1 MHPVDTL
8 HIAFNPQQMI
18 VLNVAMA
25 FLMFS
30 VALDVRLADF
40 RKVVDFPRSVLTGL
54 VAQYLLFPLLTLV
67 IIAAFQPPVSVA
79 MGMVLVSMCPSGN
92 MTNFLVHFSRAN
104 VALSVTL
111 NAIIIL
117 LATVVTPAGFLF
129 WSKFIPE
136 SDALRKSF
144 ELGFGDMA
152 LIILQLIVLPLIVGM
167 VLNSRFPAA
176 VAKIRPWVQR
186 LSLALFFTILAL
198 AVVGNLKNMVDY
210 LGFVFVLVAV
220 HNLAGIGAGYGLGRL
235 ARLPQLDCRTLAFES
250 GVHNTALG
258 LLLIFRFFNGLGGMA
273 LIAAWW
279 GIWDLVTGMALAY
292 YWRQRSQ
299 DGRPDDGRPRD
310 GRPRDG
316 RPQDGRPRDGRPRD
330 G

>member
-40 RKVVDFPRSVLTGL
+40 RKVVDFPRSVLVGL
-54 VAQYLLFPLLTLV
+54 AAQYLLFPLLTLA
-67 IIAAFQPPVSVA
+67 IIAVFHPPVSVA

-92 MTNFLVHFSRAN
+92 MTNFLVHFARAN

-111 NAIIIL
+111 NAIIIMS
-117 LATVVTPAGFLF
+117 ATIITPGGFLF
-129 WSKFIPE
+129 WSRFIPE
-136 SDALRKSF
+136 SDTLRKSF
-144 ELGFGDMA
+144 ELGFMDMA
-152 LIILQLIVLPLIVGM
+152 LIILQLIVLPLAAGM
-167 VLNSRFPAA
+167 LLNARFPKV
-176 VAKIRPWVQR
+176 VAKLRPWVQR
-186 LSLALFFTILAL
+186 LSLLLFFTILAL
-198 AVVGNLKNMVDY
+198 AVLGNLQNMANY
-210 LGFVFVLVAV
+210 LGFVFVLVAI

-235 ARLPQLDCRTLAFES
+235 AKLPMSDCRTLAFES

-292 YWRQRSQ
+292 WWRRSEIMSYKL
-299 DGRPDDGRPRD
+299 
-310 GRPRDG
+310 
-316 RPQDGRPRDGRPRD
+316 
-330 G
+330 